1 MKDKLRTAKSRAMI
15 LMILFALIMT
25 ILVFAL
31 SSKVI
36 YDFQRRVTAQSVEF
50 NLQLVAGIIAQDMRD
65 LENFGR
71 WCGVNETI
79 GAWFVSSRGEGA
91 LEAWRRLSEEF
102 HNNRASPFVN
112 RLLIFDNTYKRV
124 LQVGNLINAAAPVTN
139 WNVDAVFTGGI
150 SGRPGWQ
157 GLVGDPFHFTR
168 KVPVIPLVNHL
179 YHPGRGTVIGTVV
192 LMAPVSLV
200 TGKLAAYK
208 VPPDTELYLSI
219 QDRYY
224 RLEDGDFIP
233 QETSWT
239 ELSRGEEY
247 TMSPQTVVINI
258 RDRDGRRRTLVSLPI
273 RKGINLIQTLH
284 RLRFF
289 PAEGAWPALAA
300 GMAVLLLLLALLW
313 SGINRQTGEIAALM
327 EKRLADEKK
336 ARDLEYRMLQNQIN
350 PHFLYNTLNSIKW
363 MASIQNA
370 SGIAEM
376 ATVLSRLLR
385 TVTKDTRKTASL
397 REELALLDDYLV
409 IQKYRYGD
417 SVTVK
422 KEIAEDSLLDTPI
435 PRFTLQPLAEN
446 AIFHGLE
453 PKGGGT
459 ITVRVRP
466 APDDALTLVSIEDD
480 GVGMSDETIAK
491 IRAGL
496 GAGPGSPEREP
507 DGGVF
512 RELGLRNVEERLRH
526 AFGKDGKAGGLSI
539 ASREGKYTVITIT
552 LKREADP
559 ETPDRRET
567 W

>member
-1 MKDKLRTAKSRAMI
+1 MI
-15 LMILFALIMT
+15 LMILFALIMAV
-25 ILVFAL
+25 LVFAL
-31 SSKVI
+31 SSRVI
-36 YDFQRRVTAQSVEF
+36 YDFQRRVTVQSAEF
-50 NLQLVAGIIAQDMRD
+50 NLQLVVGIIAQDMRD

-79 GAWFVSSRGEGA
+79 GSWFVSPRGEGA

-102 HNNRASPFVN
+102 HNNRSSPFVN

-124 LQVGNLINAAAPVTN
+124 LQVGNQINASLPVTG
-139 WNVDAVFTGGI
+139 WNVEDIFTGGL

-157 GLVGDPFHFTR
+157 GLVTDPFHFAR
-168 KVPVIPLVNHL
+168 KIPVIPLVNHL
-179 YHPGRGTVIGTVV
+179 YHPGRGTIIGTVV
-192 LMAPVSLV
+192 LMAPISMV

-208 VPPDTELYLSI
+208 APADTELYLSI

-224 RLEDGDFIP
+224 RLEDGDFVP
-233 QETSWT
+233 EEASWT
-239 ELSRGEEY
+239 ELSRAGEY

-273 RKGINLIQTLH
+273 REGITLIQTLH

-300 GMAVLLLLLALLW
+300 GIVVLLLLLALLW
-313 SGINRQTGEIAALM
+313 AGINRQAGELAALM
-327 EKRLADEKK
+327 EKRIDDEKK
-336 ARDLEYRMLQNQIN
+336 ARDLEYRMLQSQIN

-376 ATVLSRLLR
+376 TTALSRLLR
-385 TVTKDTRKTASL
+385 TLTKDTRKTASL
-397 REELALLDDYLV
+397 GEELALLDDYLV

-422 KEIAEDSLLDTPI
+422 KEIAEDSLLDTLV
-435 PRFTLQPLAEN
+435 PRFTLQPLVEN

-453 PKGGGT
+453 PKGGGI
-459 ITVRVRP
+459 ITVRARTDP
-466 APDDALTLVSIEDD
+466 EDPALTLVSIEDN
-480 GVGMSDETIAK
+480 GVGMSGETIAK
-491 IRAGL
+491 IRLAQGKAA
-496 GAGPGSPEREP
+496 GAGGCGQEPG
-507 DGGVF
+507 GGDVF
-512 RELGLRNVEERLRH
+512 RKLGLRNVEERLRY
-526 AFGKDGKAGGLSI
+526 AFGKDTGSGGLSI
-539 ASREGKYTVITIT
+539 ASEEGKYTVITIT
-552 LKREADP
+552 LKREAGP
-559 ETPDRRET
+559 ESADRAET